1 MKTIFSNSKYKMYKW
16 ILFFSFMLLV
26 IATAFFLSY
35 KTTDVGASPSMIV
48 RENISFKNDVQPI
61 LERRCTKCHGGEFP
75 SESLNLESYE
85 SLMVGSQNGEVVIA
99 GDSSNSLLFEQIES
113 GEMPKRGSDLTAEQI
128 ELIRQWINEGALNN

>member
-26 IATAFFLSY
+26 IANAFFLSY

-61 LERRCTKCHGGEFP
+61 LERRCIKCHGGEFP
-75 SESLNLESYE
+75 SEGLNLESYE